1 MYNRYCF
8 ISYLMLHLTTTVSF
22 SYHKLWNKQHY
33 PPIVFLVRLDKKP
46 ILDTLKLYSL
56 EIVNDFAKE
65 MTFFSTKDFK
75 TREYSIPK
83 NKDKALTIID
93 IMENNITTNLKL
105 NSNLKIFFT
114 ITLVFTYTN
123 TNEADE
129 RTWTSDRW
137 FTKPLLYQL
146 SYVGTIIQKQLLLK
160 IYKKQNLT

>member
-1 MYNRYCF
+1 
-8 ISYLMLHLTTTVSF
+8 
-22 SYHKLWNKQHY
+22 
-33 PPIVFLVRLDKKP
+33 
-46 ILDTLKLYSL
+46 
-56 EIVNDFAKE
+56 

-129 RTWTSDRW
+129 RT
-137 FTKPLLYQL
+137 
-146 SYVGTIIQKQLLLK
+146 
-160 IYKKQNLT
+160 